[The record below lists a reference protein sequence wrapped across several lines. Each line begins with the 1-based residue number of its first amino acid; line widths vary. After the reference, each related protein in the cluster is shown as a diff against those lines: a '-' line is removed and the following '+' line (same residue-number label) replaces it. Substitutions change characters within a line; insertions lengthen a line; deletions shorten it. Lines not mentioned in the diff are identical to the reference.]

1 MVLGLVEFIREGE
14 TEEAAQPDVKE
25 QPHVENEKP
34 RLIAIASGKGGVGK
48 TTIAANLGAALAELG
63 YRVTLIDMDLALP
76 NLEIITGLRNPPRG
90 TGGRPG
96 GKAQS
101 YTGGIYWTYGH
112 SDHPPGD
119 NAGRVQQ

>member
-76 NLEIITGLRNPPRG
+76 NLEIITGLRNPPPWDWWTSWRESSILHRWYILDLWALRSSPRG
-90 TGGRPG
+90 
-96 GKAQS
+96 
-101 YTGGIYWTYGH
+101 
-112 SDHPPGD
+112 
-119 NAGRVQQ
+119 